1 MNPSQALRPVRVWDL
16 PTRLFHWL
24 LAAAVLGM
32 VITGKLGGNAMV
44 WHVRLGLLV
53 FTLLGFRLVWGLI
66 GGRWS
71 RFASFIY
78 APSTLLGYLR
88 GRSMPDRH
96 LDVGHS
102 PLGALSVFG
111 FLGVLIAQV
120 ATGLV
125 ADDEIATVGP
135 LNVLVSNATGL
146 QASGWHT
153 GWGLWLLLALVALH
167 LVSIAVYRWRGR
179 DLVTPMLSG
188 DKLLPSDV
196 PAAADSAARRLLALL
211 VLLAFASLAVWIAR
225 QGG

>member
-1 MNPSQALRPVRVWDL
+1 MKPSQALRPVRVWDL
-16 PTRLFHWL
+16 PTRVFHWL
-24 LAAAVLGM
+24 LAAAVIGM

-53 FTLLGFRLVWGLI
+53 FTLLGFRVVWGLI

-78 APSTLLGYLR
+78 APSTLFRYLR
-88 GRSMPDRH
+88 GRSTPDQQ

-111 FLGVLIAQV
+111 LLGVLIAQV

-135 LNVLVSNATGL
+135 LNILVSNATGL

-167 LVSIAVYRWRGR
+167 LAAIAFHRWRGR
-179 DLVTPMLSG
+179 DLLTPMLSG
-188 DKLLPSDV
+188 DKLLPPDV
-196 PAAADSAARRLLALL
+196 PAAADNATRRVLALL
-211 VLLAFASLAVWIAR
+211 VMLAVAALALWIAR

>member
-1 MNPSQALRPVRVWDL
+1 MNLPTKSQPVRVWDL

-78 APSTLLGYLR
+78 SPITLWRYLR
-88 GRSMPDRH
+88 GHALPGQH

-102 PLGALSVFG
+102 PIGALWVFAL
-111 FLGVLIAQV
+111 LGVLIVQV

-135 LNVLVSNATGL
+135 LNIFVSNATGL
-146 QASGWHT
+146 LASRWHT
-153 GWGLWLLLALVALH
+153 GWGQWLLLALVALH
-167 LVSIAVYRWRGR
+167 LAAIGVYRWRGR
-179 DLVTPMLSG
+179 DLVTPMIKG
-188 DKLLPSDV
+188 DKLLPADV
-196 PAAADSAARRLLALL
+196 PAAADTALRRLLALL
-211 VLLAFASLAVWIAR
+211 LLAAFAAVAVWIAR